1 MRNFLRLFTLFVAIT
16 LVGCGAAIPTIKPY
30 KMDIQQGNVVTSEML
45 LKLRPGMTKSQVRFI
60 MGTPLLVDS
69 FHRNRWD
76 YFYQLRKQGKIV
88 NQRRVIL
95 DFDQDSLLKQVR
107 GDVVPKG
114 QTVEDVKKKLE
125 AESSAEGGDV
135 AEDPNAPVIEK
146 IETPDV
152 EVVEPTPV
160 PPPVDTEVP
169 ELEAAKEEA
178 IEVEAAEAEVESPKV
193 EDAANVDAVS
203 EAVEPA
209 PAVEAEPEVSA
220 PEEAVK
226 EEAVEEAAIVAPAAS
241 EVIEVTKPAGQP
253 KISSDKKRVF
263 RLDQQLDTSRVN
275 QNDEPKAEK
284 AAEESV
290 VQEIKESDDEAFDEE
305 EPSFFERMLEKI
317 GF

>member
-76 YFYQLRKQGKIV
+76 YFYQLRKQGQIV

-95 DFDQDSLLKQVR
+95 DFDQDGLLKQVR

-125 AESSAEGGDV
+125 AETSAEAGDV
-135 AEDPNAPVIEK
+135 AEDPNTPVIKK

-152 EVVEPTPV
+152 EVVEPTPE
-160 PPPVDTEVP
+160 PPPADTEVP

-178 IEVEAAEAEVESPKV
+178 AEVESSM
-193 EDAANVDAVS
+193 EEGAANVDVES
-203 EAVEPA
+203 EPIVLAPVVEP
-209 PAVEAEPEVSA
+209 EPEVIA
-220 PEEAVK
+220 PAEAVK
-226 EEAVEEAAIVAPAAS
+226 EEVVEEAAIVVPAAS
-241 EVIEVTKPAGQP
+241 EAIEAKKPAEQLKMSP
-253 KISSDKKRVF
+253 DKSRVF
-263 RLDQQLDTSRVN
+263 RLDRQLDASRVK
-275 QNDEPKAEK
+275 QNNEPKADKEP
-284 AAEESV
+284 EESV